1 MVDGIKLSFFVS
13 KDKLL
18 QALSYIN
25 SVVEKRHSIVVL
37 SCVRIEV
44 KDQEVKLTST
54 DLDISIIASV
64 VAHVNVNG
72 VAVVSAQLLY
82 DIVKKLPSDIEIKF
96 VIGEDGRLIIECGR
110 TEFFLP
116 VVDIEKFPVI
126 ENNELQNKFVLQV
139 SELVNL
145 FGKTK
150 FAISMEESRF
160 NLNGLYVHTSDNI
173 LCCAATDGHRLS
185 LAKLSRSNSVLSS
198 FGIIVPKKTVN
209 EILKI
214 VSHGSGNDLISI
226 SLSDRKICFEY
237 KEYILI
243 SKVIDGT
250 FPDYNSIIPRSYD
263 KSILIG
269 SEILSNAI
277 DRVSVVVFDKVKVI
291 KLRFV
296 NGKLILS
303 AASSDQGD
311 AREELE
317 VDYFGEDMTI
327 GLNARYLMEAL
338 YCIKGRCLL
347 SFYDASTSVLIQE
360 EENVNDFTYII
371 MPMRI

>member
-1 MVDGIKLSFFVS
+1 MNFFVS

-25 SVVEKRHSIVVL
+25 SIVEKRHSIVVL
-37 SCVRIEV
+37 SCVRIEAR
-44 KDQEVKLTST
+44 DQEIKLTST
-54 DLDISIIASV
+54 DLDISIIASIT
-64 VAHVNVNG
+64 AHVNVNG
-72 VAVVSAQLLY
+72 VVVVSAQLLY
-82 DIVKKLPSDIEIKF
+82 DIVKKLPNDIEIKF
-96 VIGEDGRLIIECGR
+96 FIGEDGRLTIKCGR

-116 VVDIEKFPVI
+116 VVDIEKFPII
-126 ENNELQNKFVLQV
+126 ENNELQNKFTLQV
-139 SELVNL
+139 SELVSL

-150 FAISMEESRF
+150 FAISIEESRF
-160 NLNGLYVHTSDNI
+160 NLNGLYVHTSNNI

-185 LAKLSRSNSVLSS
+185 LTKLSQSQNVLSN

-250 FPDYNSIIPRSYD
+250 FPDYNSIIPRSHD
-263 KSILIG
+263 KNVLIE
-269 SEILSNAI
+269 SETLSNAI

-296 NGKLILS
+296 SNKLILS

-317 VDYFGEDMTI
+317 VDYSGEDMTI

-338 YCIKGRCLL
+338 YCIKGKCLL
-347 SFYDASTSVLIQE
+347 SFYDAGTSVLIQE
-360 EENVNDFTYII
+360 EENIDDFTYII

>member
-1 MVDGIKLSFFVS
+1 MIGNATLSFCVG

-25 SVVEKRHSIVVL
+25 SIVEKRHSIVVL
-37 SCVRIEV
+37 SCVRIEACNQ
-44 KDQEVKLTST
+44 KISLTST
-54 DLDISIIASV
+54 DLDISIVASIS
-64 VAHVNVNG
+64 ANVLADG
-72 VAVVSAQLLY
+72 IIVVSAQLLY
-82 DIVKKLPSDIEIKF
+82 DIVRKLPNDFEIKF
-96 VIGEDGRLIIECGR
+96 TIGKDGRLTIECSR

-126 ENNELQNKFVLQV
+126 ENNELQNKFTLQV

-150 FAISMEESRF
+150 FAISAEESRF
-160 NLNGLYVHTSDNI
+160 NLNGVYVHTSDGV

-185 LAKLSRSNSVLSS
+185 LAKLNKTENILSD

-214 VSHGSGNDLISI
+214 IGHGNGNDLISI

-243 SKVIDGT
+243 SKVIDGI
-250 FPDYNSIIPRSYD
+250 FPNYNSIIPKSHD
-263 KSILIG
+263 KNVVIE

-291 KLRFV
+291 KLKFID
-296 NGKLILS
+296 NKLILS

-317 VDYFGEDMTI
+317 IDTYSASEVTI

-338 YCIKGRCLL
+338 CCIKGKCHL
-347 SFYDASTSVLIQE
+347 SFHDANTAILIQE
-360 EENVNDFTYII
+360 QSNDDAMYII

>member
-1 MVDGIKLSFFVS
+1 MSDGIKLNFFVS

-25 SVVEKRHSIVVL
+25 SIVEKRHSIVVL
-37 SCVRIEV
+37 SCVRIEAR
-44 KDQEVKLTST
+44 DQEIKLTST
-54 DLDISIIASV
+54 DLDISIIASIT
-64 VAHVNVNG
+64 AHVNVNG
-72 VAVVSAQLLY
+72 VVVVSAQLLY
-82 DIVKKLPSDIEIKF
+82 DIVKKLPNDIEIKF
-96 VIGEDGRLIIECGR
+96 FIGEDGRLTIKCGR

-116 VVDIEKFPVI
+116 VVDIEKFPII
-126 ENNELQNKFVLQV
+126 ENNELQNKFTLQV
-139 SELVNL
+139 SELVSL

-150 FAISMEESRF
+150 FAISIEESRF
-160 NLNGLYVHTSDNI
+160 NLNGLYVHTSNNI

-185 LAKLSRSNSVLSS
+185 LTKLSQSQNVLSN

-250 FPDYNSIIPRSYD
+250 FPDYNSIIPRSHD
-263 KSILIG
+263 KNVLIE
-269 SEILSNAI
+269 SETLSNAI

-296 NGKLILS
+296 SNKLILS

-317 VDYFGEDMTI
+317 VDYSGEDMTI

-338 YCIKGRCLL
+338 YCIKGKCLL
-347 SFYDASTSVLIQE
+347 SFYDAGTSVLIQE
-360 EENVNDFTYII
+360 EENIDDFTYII

>member
-1 MVDGIKLSFFVS
+1 MSDIKLKFFVS

-25 SVVEKRHSIVVL
+25 SVIEKRHSIVVL
-37 SCVRIEV
+37 SCVRIEARG
-44 KDQEVKLTST
+44 QEINLTST
-54 DLDISIIASV
+54 DLDISIIASIT
-64 VAHVNVNG
+64 AHVNIEG
-72 VAVVSAQLLY
+72 VVVVSAQLLY
-82 DIVKKLPSDIEIKF
+82 DIVKKLPNDFEIKF
-96 VIGEDGRLIIECGR
+96 VIGKDGRLTIECGR

-126 ENNELQNKFVLQV
+126 ENNELQSKFTLQV

-145 FGKTK
+145 FGKTR
-150 FAISMEESRF
+150 FAISVEESRF
-160 NLNGLYVHTSDNI
+160 NLNGLYVHTSNNI

-185 LAKLSRSNSVLSS
+185 LVKLSQSQNILSD

-214 VSHGSGNDLISI
+214 VGHGSGNDLISI

-250 FPDYNSIIPRSYD
+250 FPDYNAIIPKSHD
-263 KSILIG
+263 KSVLIE
-269 SEILSNAI
+269 SETLSNAI

-291 KLRFV
+291 RLRFV
-296 NGKLILS
+296 NDKLILS

-317 VDYFGEDMTI
+317 VNYSGPDMTI
-327 GLNARYLMEAL
+327 GLNARYLIEAL
-338 YCIKGRCLL
+338 YSVKGKCLV
-347 SFYDASTSVLIQE
+347 SFYDASTAILIQE
-360 EENVNDFTYII
+360 EENIDDATYII
-371 MPMRI
+371 MPMRV

>member
-1 MVDGIKLSFFVS
+1 MNGSIKLNFFVS

-37 SCVRIEV
+37 SCVRIEA
-44 KDQEVKLTST
+44 KDHQINLTST
-54 DLDISIIASV
+54 DLDISIIASIS
-64 VAHVNVNG
+64 AHINVNG
-72 VAVVSAQLLY
+72 VVVVSAQLLY
-82 DIVKKLPSDIEIKF
+82 DIVKKLPNDIEIKF
-96 VIGEDGRLIIECGR
+96 VIGKDGRLVIECGR

-116 VVDIEKFPVI
+116 VVDIEKFPII
-126 ENNELQNKFVLQV
+126 ENNELQNKFTLQV

-150 FAISMEESRF
+150 FAISVEESRF
-160 NLNGLYVHTSDNI
+160 NLNGVYVHTSDSV

-185 LAKLSRSNSVLSS
+185 LTKLSKFQNMLSN

-214 VSHGSGNDLISI
+214 VSHGSSNDLISV

-237 KEYILI
+237 QEYILI

-250 FPDYNSIIPRSYD
+250 FPDYNAIIP
-263 KSILIG
+263 KSHNKSVLIE
-269 SEILSNAI
+269 SEVLSNAI

-296 NGKLILS
+296 NNKLILS
-303 AASSDQGD
+303 AASSNQGD

-317 VDYFGEDMTI
+317 VDYSGEDMTI

-338 YCIKGRCLL
+338 YCVKGKCIL
-347 SFYDASTSVLIQE
+347 SFYDAGTSVLMQE
-360 EENVNDFTYII
+360 EENIDDFTYII